1 MIGLVTFLV
10 PGLSDAFKGL
20 YKPVHVFWGITIFVF
35 AIAAA
40 LMGITEKLLF
50 TNKYVISSP

>member
-1 MIGLVTFLV
+1 MTFLV